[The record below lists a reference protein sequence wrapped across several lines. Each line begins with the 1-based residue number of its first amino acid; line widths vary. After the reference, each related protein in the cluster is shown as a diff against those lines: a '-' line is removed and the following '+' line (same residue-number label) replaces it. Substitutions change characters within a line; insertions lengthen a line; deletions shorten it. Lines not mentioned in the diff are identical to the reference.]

1 MDLTDSIAPRSD
13 QMNAED
19 LLTGP
24 RTFTV
29 TEVRKGSSAEQP
41 VSIYLAEFPSD
52 RPFKPSKTV
61 RRILVSAWGKET
73 DVYAG
78 RRLTLYRD
86 PDVTF
91 GKDKVGGIRVSHMSH
106 IDKRITLALTTT
118 RGKRAPF
125 IVEPL
130 PDTPAPKSAATKGA
144 DIDALAKAFEAAG
157 VAQNLWLD
165 YCTNVVGR
173 SITAPTDLTADE
185 GRKVIDALVQ
195 DAQDQGGEQK

>member
-61 RRILVSAWGKET
+61 RRLIVSAWGKET
-73 DVYAG
+73 DVYPG

-130 PDTPAPKSAATKGA
+130 PDTPAPKAATKGA

-157 VAQNLWLD
+157 IAQNLWLD
-165 YCTNVVGR
+165 YCTNVTGR
-173 SITAPTDLTADE
+173 TITAPTDLTADE
-185 GRKVIDALVQ
+185 GRKVIDALAQ
-195 DAQDQGGEQK
+195 DAHEAGEQE

>member
-61 RRILVSAWGKET
+61 RRLIVSAWGKET
-73 DVYAG
+73 DVYPG

-125 IVEPL
+125 VVEPL
-130 PDTPAPKSAATKGA
+130 PDSPAPKSTAGA
-144 DIDALAKAFEAAG
+144 DIDALAKAFG
-157 VAQNLWLD
+157 PLGSRRT
-165 YCTNVVGR
+165 CGST
-173 SITAPTDLTADE
+173 TAPTSSAAPSPHRPT
-185 GRKVIDALVQ
+185 
-195 DAQDQGGEQK
+195 

>member
-61 RRILVSAWGKET
+61 RRLIVSAWGKET
-73 DVYAG
+73 DVYPG

-130 PDTPAPKSAATKGA
+130 PDTPAPKAATKA
-144 DIDALAKAFEAAG
+144 RTLTH
-157 VAQNLWLD
+157 WPR
-165 YCTNVVGR
+165 R
-173 SITAPTDLTADE
+173 SRPLESRRTCGSTTAPTSPAAPSPHRPT
-185 GRKVIDALVQ
+185 
-195 DAQDQGGEQK
+195 

>member
-61 RRILVSAWGKET
+61 RRLIVSAWGKESEAYT
-73 DVYAG
+73 G

-125 IVEPL
+125 VVEPL
-130 PDTPAPKSAATKGA
+130 PDAPTPKATTAGA

-165 YCTNVVGR
+165 YCTNVAGR
-173 SITAPTDLTADE
+173 TITAPTDLTADE
-185 GRKVIDALVQ
+185 GRKVIDALAQ
-195 DAQDQGGEQK
+195 DAREGGEQE

>member
-61 RRILVSAWGKET
+61 RRLIVSAWGKESEAYT
-73 DVYAG
+73 G

-130 PDTPAPKSAATKGA
+130 PDTPAPKATTAGA

-165 YCTNVVGR
+165 YCTNVAGR
-173 SITAPTDLTADE
+173 TITAPTDLTAEE
-185 GRKVIDALVQ
+185 GRKVIDALAQ
-195 DAQDQGGEQK
+195 DAHEDGEQE

>member
-73 DVYAG
+73 DAYAG

-125 IVEPL
+125 VVEPL
-130 PDTPAPKSAATKGA
+130 PDAPTPKATTAGA

-165 YCTNVVGR
+165 YCTNVTGR
-173 SITAPTDLTADE
+173 TITAPTDLTADE
-185 GRKVIDALVQ
+185 GRKVIDALTQ
-195 DAQDQGGEQK
+195 DAHKGGEQE

>member
-73 DVYAG
+73 DVYTG

-125 IVEPL
+125 VVEPL
-130 PDTPAPKSAATKGA
+130 PDAPAPKAATKGA

-165 YCTNVVGR
+165 YCTNVTGR
-173 SITAPTDLTADE
+173 TITAPTDLTADE
-185 GRKVIDALVQ
+185 GRKVIAALAQGDA
-195 DAQDQGGEQK
+195 AQTGGE

>member
-1 MDLTDSIAPRSD
+1 
-13 QMNAED
+13 MNAED

-61 RRILVSAWGKET
+61 RRLIVSAWGKESEAYT
-73 DVYAG
+73 G

-130 PDTPAPKSAATKGA
+130 PDTPTPKATAGA

-165 YCTNVVGR
+165 YCTNVAGR
-173 SITAPTDLTADE
+173 TITAPTDLTADE
-185 GRKVIDALVQ
+185 GRKVIDALAQ
-195 DAQDQGGEQK
+195 DAHEGGEQE

>member
-61 RRILVSAWGKET
+61 RRILVSGWGKET

-78 RRLTLYRD
+78 RRFTLYRD

-125 IVEPL
+125 VVEPL
-130 PDTPAPKSAATKGA
+130 PDTPAPKVATAGA

-165 YCTNVVGR
+165 YCTNVTGR
-173 SITAPTDLTADE
+173 TITAPTDLTADE
-185 GRKVIDALVQ
+185 GRKVIDALTQ
-195 DAQDQGGEQK
+195 DAREGGEQE

>member
-73 DVYAG
+73 DAYAG

-125 IVEPL
+125 VVEPL
-130 PDTPAPKSAATKGA
+130 PDAPTPKATTAGA

-165 YCTNVVGR
+165 YCTNVTGR
-173 SITAPTDLTADE
+173 TITAPTDLTADE
-185 GRKVIDALVQ
+185 GRKVIDALAQ
-195 DAQDQGGEQK
+195 DAHKGGEQE